1 MPKFLRR
8 KRASTPLDVLGP
20 ASADDAYATLPDG
33 LARTNPILAQ
43 LVAEWRVAGDLPTG
57 VA

>member
-1 MPKFLRR
+1 MPMFLRR

-20 ASADDAYATLPDG
+20 ASADDAYATLP
-33 LARTNPILAQ
+33 RE
-43 LVAEWRVAGDLPTG
+43 LVRKSIPAGELIDRVRAEG